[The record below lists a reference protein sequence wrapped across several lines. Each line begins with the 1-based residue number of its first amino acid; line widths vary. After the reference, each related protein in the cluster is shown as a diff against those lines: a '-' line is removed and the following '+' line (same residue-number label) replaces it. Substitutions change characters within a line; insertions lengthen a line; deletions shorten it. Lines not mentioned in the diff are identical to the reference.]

1 MSGTR
6 KKFNIHSRGTQD
18 RLFCF
23 ILLLP
28 AIILCITFI
37 IIPIIDSVWMS
48 FTDYKIANLTQG
60 IPGKWNNF
68 ANYTRLWDSGKLQSA
83 AGITIFFVFVTVL
96 LTFIVS
102 MTLALILNT
111 KIVGARFL
119 RSIMMIPWVIP
130 TVIAGLLWAWI
141 YANPYGLLQYL
152 VSIFSGGKI
161 TGFGILNNQSTA
173 LWGIIIAA
181 LWKQIPLMALLL
193 LSGMQSIPDDM
204 LEAAK
209 IDGANYINC
218 LFRIII
224 PHMKSVIAVTV
235 SMCIIEN
242 FKQYPLFATLTN
254 GGPAGAT
261 TTFAVL
267 SYDEAFVNFNYGS
280 GAAVTTIW
288 LLMMIV
294 VVFIFNKIFKQ
305 EEAWEAIY
313 EKNNSNQENHSESC
327 WWISKIYCSHFH
339 FCIFII
345 PCLLD
350 ACDSAED
357 QYRIL
362 SVSSNFM
369 AGNNIVGWI

>member
-1 MSGTR
+1 MFGTR

-305 EEAWEAIY
+305 EEA
-313 EKNNSNQENHSESC
+313 
-327 WWISKIYCSHFH
+327 
-339 FCIFII
+339 
-345 PCLLD
+345 
-350 ACDSAED
+350 
-357 QYRIL
+357 
-362 SVSSNFM
+362 
-369 AGNNIVGWI
+369 

>member
-1 MSGTR
+1 MSGKR
-6 KKFNIHSRGTQD
+6 KNFNIHSRGIQD
-18 RLFCF
+18 RIFCM

-28 AIILCITFI
+28 AVLLCITFI

-68 ANYTRLWDSGKLQSA
+68 ANYTRLWNFGKLQSA
-83 AGITIFFVFVTVL
+83 AWTTIFFVFVTVV
-96 LTFIVS
+96 LTFIIS
-102 MTLALILNT
+102 MILALILNT

-141 YANPYGLLQYL
+141 YANPYGLLQYI
-152 VSIFSGGKI
+152 VSVCTDGRISN
-161 TGFGILNNQSTA
+161 FGILNNQSTA
-173 LWGIIIAA
+173 IWGVIIAA

-193 LSGMQSIPDDM
+193 LSGMQNIPNDM

-209 IDGANYINC
+209 IDGANYVNC
-218 LFRIII
+218 LLHIII

-280 GAAVTTIW
+280 GAAVTTVW
-288 LLMMIV
+288 LLMMIF
-294 VVFIFNKIFKQ
+294 VVFIFNKIFKR
-305 EEAWEAIY
+305 EAI
-313 EKNNSNQENHSESC
+313 
-327 WWISKIYCSHFH
+327 
-339 FCIFII
+339 
-345 PCLLD
+345 
-350 ACDSAED
+350 
-357 QYRIL
+357 
-362 SVSSNFM
+362 
-369 AGNNIVGWI
+369 

>member
-1 MSGTR
+1 
-6 KKFNIHSRGTQD
+6 
-18 RLFCF
+18 
-23 ILLLP
+23 
-28 AIILCITFI
+28 
-37 IIPIIDSVWMS
+37 MS

-193 LSGMQSIPDDM
+193 LSGMQSILDDM

-305 EEAWEAIY
+305 EEA
-313 EKNNSNQENHSESC
+313 
-327 WWISKIYCSHFH
+327 
-339 FCIFII
+339 
-345 PCLLD
+345 
-350 ACDSAED
+350 
-357 QYRIL
+357 
-362 SVSSNFM
+362 
-369 AGNNIVGWI
+369 

>member
-1 MSGTR
+1 MSG
-6 KKFNIHSRGTQD
+6 KKKNFNIHSRGVGD
-18 RLFCF
+18 RLFCLL
-23 ILLLP
+23 LLLP
-28 AIILCITFI
+28 AMILCITFI

-68 ANYTRLWDSGKLQSA
+68 ANYIRLWNSGKLQSA
-83 AGITIFFVFVTVL
+83 TMITVFFVAVTVL
-96 LTFIVS
+96 LTFIIS
-102 MTLALILNT
+102 MILALILNS
-111 KIVGARFL
+111 KIVGARFW

-141 YANPYGLLQYL
+141 YASPYGLLPYL
-152 VSIFSGGKI
+152 IDVFSGGEI
-161 TGFGILNNQSTA
+161 TNFGILNNQQTA
-173 LWGIIIAA
+173 LWGVIIAA

-209 IDGANYINC
+209 IDGANYLNC

-254 GGPAGAT
+254 GGPSGAT

-267 SYDEAFVNFNYGS
+267 SYDEAFINYNYGS
-280 GAAVTTIW
+280 GAAVTTVW
-288 LLMMIV
+288 LLLMIV
-294 VVFIFNKIFKQ
+294 VVFIFNRVFKR
-305 EEAWEAIY
+305 
-313 EKNNSNQENHSESC
+313 
-327 WWISKIYCSHFH
+327 
-339 FCIFII
+339 
-345 PCLLD
+345 D
-350 ACDSAED
+350 D
-357 QYRIL
+357 R
-362 SVSSNFM
+362 
-369 AGNNIVGWI
+369 